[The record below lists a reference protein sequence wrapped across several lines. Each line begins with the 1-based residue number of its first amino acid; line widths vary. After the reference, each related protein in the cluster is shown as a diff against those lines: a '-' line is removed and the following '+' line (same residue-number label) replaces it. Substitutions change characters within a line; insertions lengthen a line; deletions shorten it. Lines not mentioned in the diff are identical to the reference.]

1 MIVPVVDTSPYH
13 QRKELVRLAHPDG
26 EPTVHD
32 PLKSKAVKQD
42 VQRIKLN
49 VEGGNANDCKG

>member
-13 QRKELVRLAHPDG
+13 QRKELVRLARPGG

-32 PLKSKAVKQD
+32 PLKSKAVKLD
-42 VQRIKLN
+42 AQRIKHN
-49 VEGGNANDCKG
+49 VEGGNANDCKR

>member
-1 MIVPVVDTSPYH
+1 MVDTSPYH
-13 QRKELVRLAHPDG
+13 QRKELVRLARQGG
-26 EPTVHD
+26 EHIAHD

-42 VQRIKLN
+42 AQRIKLN